1 MTDFPT
7 DFELRELQ
15 TEVDAELDLIRADLE
30 AEEWADFILSTIAWL
45 SPQAVLL

>member
-1 MTDFPT
+1 MIKTNEMTDFPT

-30 AEEWADFILSTIAWL
+30 AEEWADFILSTIA
-45 SPQAVLL
+45 